1 MGSPRQPPTFARS
14 KSFKSPLPRGA
25 ARNHDLTS
33 GTSLP
38 PFTGDT
44 PPTRD
49 VKVKRSRSSVNAR
62 ASSDVRKSLES
73 RLVLGSSEVRVSSGT
88 SEPRIV
94 PEGNEPRLLSGTTES
109 RFVSGIR
116 DLGIKSGTSESRV
129 SSGSSESRLMSRQ
142 LSGNSTLAA
151 VADSKLQRELED
163 YFQKYGSI
171 QSMLL

>member
-1 MGSPRQPPTFARS
+1 MG
-14 KSFKSPLPRGA
+14 
-25 ARNHDLTS
+25 

-49 VKVKRSRSSVNAR
+49 VKVKRSRSSIT
-62 ASSDVRKSLES
+62 DVRKSLES
-73 RLVLGSSEVRVSSGT
+73 RLVSGSNEVRVSSGT

-129 SSGSSESRLMSRQ
+129 SSGTSGSRLMSRQ
-142 LSGNSTLAA
+142 LPGNSTLAA
-151 VADSKLQRELED
+151 VADSKLQRELDD

-171 QSMLL
+171 QRSRSKQ

>member
-1 MGSPRQPPTFARS
+1 MG
-14 KSFKSPLPRGA
+14 
-25 ARNHDLTS
+25 

-49 VKVKRSRSSVNAR
+49 VKVKRSRSSIT
-62 ASSDVRKSLES
+62 DVRKSLES
-73 RLVLGSSEVRVSSGT
+73 RLVSGSREVSVSSGT

-94 PEGNEPRLLSGTTES
+94 PEGNEPRLLSGT
-109 RFVSGIR
+109 
-116 DLGIKSGTSESRV
+116 
-129 SSGSSESRLMSRQ
+129 SESRLMSRQ
-142 LSGNSTLAA
+142 LPENSTLAA

-171 QSMLL
+171 QRSRSKQ